1 MLKDEL
7 LIKEKKEY
15 SSKKD
20 KDIDEYGDYKW
31 NNKIFN
37 PKYSLYI

>member
-1 MLKDEL
+1 MNYLLK
-7 LIKEKKEY
+7 KKKNIHQ
-15 SSKKD
+15 KKD